1 MSSGTPPGQREQ
13 VRDFLT
19 TRRARL
25 SPERAGLGTPRGHRR
40 VAGLRRGEVA
50 DLAGV
55 SVEYYSRLERGDL
68 RGASPEVLD
77 AIAGALQMDEAEHSH
92 LLDLARAAGPAR
104 SAGRRGTRSAGQQ
117 LRPHLLHLLEAMTA
131 APAFVRNGRLD
142 VLAINALGRALYSP
156 LFPAGRLEVHGDAT
170 TATGTATSGVNLA
183 RFCFLAAAARGLYPD
198 WEATADTTVALLR
211 TEAGRAPHD
220 RALSDLVGE
229 LSVRSEDF
237 RTRWAAHEVRL
248 HRSGTKHFTH
258 PVVGE
263 LDLDFTAF
271 PVDAESGLTL
281 TAYTAPP
288 GSPAADGLALLAS
301 WATTPHD
308 FAGRTP

>member
-1 MSSGTPPGQREQ
+1 
-13 VRDFLT
+13 
-19 TRRARL
+19 
-25 SPERAGLGTPRGHRR
+25 
-40 VAGLRRGEVA
+40 
-50 DLAGV
+50 
-55 SVEYYSRLERGDL
+55 VEYYSRLERGDL

-92 LLDLARAAGPAR
+92 LLDLARSAGPVSSTRRR
-104 SAGRRGTRSAGQQ
+104 SRPGGHV
-117 LRPHLLHLLEAMTA
+117 LRPHLLHLLEAMTT

-156 LFPAGRLEVHGDAT
+156 VFPDQHPDTPGDAHGLPG
-170 TATGTATSGVNLA
+170 ADGAEQVNLA
-183 RFCFLAAAARGLYPD
+183 TFCFLHPAAHQLYPD

-211 TEAGRAPHD
+211 TEAGRAPYD
-220 RALSDLVGE
+220 RSLSDLVGQ

-258 PVVGE
+258 PVVGR

-271 PVDAESGLTL
+271 PVDADSGLTL

-301 WATTPHD
+301 WATTPVTPTD
-308 FAGRTP
+308 APSDAPVVGPQTQAGTP